1 MRHSPDVRRLVL
13 ALLLLAGPPG
23 LFGCRSTAPAPAK
36 DGAPAEA
43 APPAGMSPAQLQST
57 LFGYA
62 DTYIA
67 LTSQAADN
75 LAWRDKSPERRQLAL
90 RMKLDGAEAVVEI
103 VTGANPKIALLD
115 LLVMVTL
122 QRQVWDDYWSKRFGD
137 DAYNYTDAIHRLE
150 SEIWE
155 IAGRI
160 IPASQRGELH
170 EFIGEIRRHHIH
182 QVFVTSIR
190 ASQISTSVG
199 EANTRLRTPVGLLT
213 LLGLDPLA
221 GISPAVVEMTRAR
234 LLAERALYLGQKM
247 PQLLGWR
254 MELTTTVTL
263 AMPESRQVLT
273 NAAQVVEAAGRI
285 AALAEA
291 LPAQVSA
298 ERAAALDQ
306 AARLV
311 AAERE
316 ALLKALDDRQQ
327 GARATLA
334 ELRTAIEAA
343 NALTGSV
350 RGLMGDLRAMD
361 PPAPVDAA
369 APPPPPEPPARPFD
383 ILEYKQT
390 IDSAAITLTELN
402 KTVAQARELLAPD
415 GLPAV
420 ARSAGAVL
428 DDAEKRLRRLIL
440 FACGGL
446 ALALFLGLSGAHLV
460 RRMLGGKA

>member
-1 MRHSPDVRRLVL
+1 MPQPSSFRRALL
-13 ALLLLAGPPG
+13 CLLLLATPPG

-36 DGAPAEA
+36 DGAPAES
-43 APPAGMSPAQLQST
+43 APPAIMSLAQLQSA

-75 LAWRDKSPERRQLAL
+75 LVWRDKNPERRQAAL
-90 RMKLDGAEAVVEI
+90 RMKLDGAEAAVEI
-103 VTGANPKIALLD
+103 VSGANPKTALLD
-115 LLVMVTL
+115 LVVMVTL
-122 QRQVWDDYWSKRFGD
+122 QRMVWDDFWARQFGD
-137 DAYNYTDAIHRLE
+137 DAFNYTDAIQRLE
-150 SEIWE
+150 TEVWD
-155 IAGRI
+155 IAGRVI
-160 IPASQRGELH
+160 QPAQREDLRA
-170 EFIGEIRRHHIH
+170 FIGEIRKQYIH
-182 QVFVTSIR
+182 QVYVTSIR
-190 ASQISTSVG
+190 ASQISTSMG
-199 EANTRLRTPVGLLT
+199 EATTRMRSPGGLLS
-213 LLGLDPLA
+213 LIGLDPLA

-234 LLAERALYLGQKM
+234 LLAERALFLGQKM
-247 PQLLGWR
+247 PQLLSWR
-254 MELTTTVTL
+254 MELTAADAL
-263 AMPESRQVLT
+263 ALPESRQVLT

-285 AALAEA
+285 TALAES

-327 GARATLA
+327 GAHATLTD
-334 ELRTAIEAA
+334 LRTAIEAA

-350 RGLMGDLRAMD
+350 RGLMGDIRAMN
-361 PPAPVDAA
+361 PPAPVDPAA
-369 APPPPPEPPARPFD
+369 PPEPPARPFD

-390 IDSAAITLTELN
+390 IDSATLTLTELN

-428 DDAEKRLRRLIL
+428 DDAEKRLRRLIHL
-440 FACGGL
+440 ACGGL

>member
-1 MRHSPDVRRLVL
+1 MPHPSSFRRALL
-13 ALLLLAGPPG
+13 CLLLLAAPPG
-23 LFGCRSTAPAPAK
+23 MFGCRSTAPAPAK
-36 DGAPAEA
+36 DGAPAES
-43 APPAGMSPAQLQST
+43 APPAIMSLAQLQSA

-75 LAWRDKSPERRQLAL
+75 LVWRDKNPERRQAAL
-90 RMKLDGAEAVVEI
+90 RMKLDGAEAAVEI
-103 VTGANPKIALLD
+103 VSGANPKTALLD
-115 LLVMVTL
+115 LVVMVTL
-122 QRQVWDDYWSKRFGD
+122 QRMVWDDFWARQFGD
-137 DAYNYTDAIHRLE
+137 DAFNYTDAIQRLE
-150 SEIWE
+150 TEVWD
-155 IAGRI
+155 IAGRVI
-160 IPASQRGELH
+160 QPAQREDLRA
-170 EFIGEIRRHHIH
+170 FIGEIRKQYIH
-182 QVFVTSIR
+182 QVYVTSIR
-190 ASQISTSVG
+190 ASQISTSMS
-199 EANTRLRTPVGLLT
+199 EATTRLRSPGGLLN
-213 LLGLDPLA
+213 LIGLDPLA

-234 LLAERALYLGQKM
+234 LLAERALFLGQKM
-247 PQLLGWR
+247 PQLLSWR
-254 MELTTTVTL
+254 MELTAADAL
-263 AMPESRQVLT
+263 ALPESRQVLT

-285 AALAEA
+285 TALAES

-327 GARATLA
+327 GAHATLTD
-334 ELRTAIEAA
+334 LRTAIEAA

-350 RGLMGDLRAMD
+350 RGLMGDIRAMN
-361 PPAPVDAA
+361 PPAPVDPAA
-369 APPPPPEPPARPFD
+369 PPEPPARPFD

-390 IDSAAITLTELN
+390 IDSATLTLTELN